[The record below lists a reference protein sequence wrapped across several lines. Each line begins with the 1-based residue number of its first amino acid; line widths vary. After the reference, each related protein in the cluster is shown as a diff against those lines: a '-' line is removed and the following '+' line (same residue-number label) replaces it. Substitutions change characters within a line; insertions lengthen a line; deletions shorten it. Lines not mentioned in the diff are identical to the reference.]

1 MIEINRYEKDVIAE
15 KCPKAHIVGTMKQHS
30 GRGHYYC
37 EESKKVMKL
46 LRELR
51 GGCADAGLQTAGR
64 N

>member
-1 MIEINRYEKDVIAE
+1 MIEINRYEKDIITE
-15 KCPKAHIVGTMKQHS
+15 KYPKVHIIGTMKQRS

-51 GGCADAGLQTAGR
+51 KGV
-64 N
+64 

>member
-1 MIEINRYEKDVIAE
+1 MIEINRHEKDIIAA
-15 KCPKAHIVGTMKQHS
+15 KYPGTHIMGTMKQRS

-51 GGCADAGLQTAGR
+51 KGV
-64 N
+64 